1 MVRRR
6 VSHGLYSPHRSP
18 PHVPSSPPSLTCNWL
33 SLHGTRCPQQ
43 KLASGSTRVR
53 HEGSFF
59 SYEDSAYCIR
69 DGRISGQGCLHLR
82 GKVAMGVRTDP
93 QFSPMYGGFAALRA
107 AVGGSWTSPGMQQPD
122 GKRLILVA
130 MTPRQRH
137 RGHRGRAAARPSA
150 KELLLRP
157 KIFKSWLGG
166 IQRSGN
172 SRSSAAG
179 RVGGAWRA
187 CTQDVS
193 GWPLS
198 TCTGD
203 AFGTCPPLRIVHI
216 CRVVFPGPECVPDRP
231 VAGDVHVGSQF

>member
-1 MVRRR
+1 MLAGQPRAQ
-6 VSHGLYSPHRSP
+6 HRSWTDIRIFKP
-18 PHVPSSPPSLTCNWL
+18 KWHNWRTARTPSLLDVHSRSW
-33 SLHGTRCPQQ
+33 HR
-43 KLASGSTRVR
+43 RVR
-53 HEGSFF
+53 HEALFF
-59 SYEDSAYCIR
+59 LDEAPAHCIR
-69 DGRISGQGCLHLR
+69 RGYISGRGSLHLR
-82 GKVAMGVRTDP
+82 GKVSMAMRTDP

-122 GKRLILVA
+122 GKRLILVV

-166 IQRSGN
+166 IQWSGN

-187 CTQDVS
+187 RTQDVS

-203 AFGTCPPLRIVHI
+203 AFGTCPPLRTVHI

-231 VAGDVHVGSQF
+231 VAGDVHVGSHF

>member
-1 MVRRR
+1 M
-6 VSHGLYSPHRSP
+6 
-18 PHVPSSPPSLTCNWL
+18 
-33 SLHGTRCPQQ
+33 
-43 KLASGSTRVR
+43 ASARTRVR
-53 HEGSFF
+53 HEDLFISH
-59 SYEDSAYCIR
+59 EDPSRWIR
-69 DGRISGQGCLHLR
+69 DGRISGRGSLHLR

-157 KIFKSWLGG
+157 KIFRSWLGG

-172 SRSSAAG
+172 SRSGAAG
-179 RVGGAWRA
+179 RVGGAGGAR
-187 CTQDVS
+187 TQDVS
-193 GWPLS
+193 GWPVS
-198 TCTGD
+198 TRTGG
-203 AFGTCPPLRIVHI
+203 AFGTCPPLCSVRI
-216 CRVVFPGPECVPDRP
+216 CRVVFPGPGCVSDRP
-231 VAGDVHVGSQF
+231 VAGDGHVGSHF

>member
-6 VSHGLYSPHRSP
+6 VCHSLYRPRRTP

-33 SLHGTRCPQQ
+33 SLHGARCPQQ
-43 KLASGSTRVR
+43 KMPVGSTRVR

-59 SYEDSAYCIR
+59 SYEDSAHCIR

-82 GKVAMGVRTDP
+82 GVMAMGVRTDP
-93 QFSPMYGGFAALRA
+93 QFPPIYGGFAALRA

-137 RGHRGRAAARPSA
+137 RGHRGRAASRPSA

-157 KIFKSWLGG
+157 KIIKSWLGG

-172 SRSSAAG
+172 SRSGAAG
-179 RVGGAWRA
+179 HVRGAGRA
-187 CTQDVS
+187 RTQDVS
-193 GWPLS
+193 G
-198 TCTGD
+198 
-203 AFGTCPPLRIVHI
+203 
-216 CRVVFPGPECVPDRP
+216 
-231 VAGDVHVGSQF
+231 

>member
-1 MVRRR
+1 M
-6 VSHGLYSPHRSP
+6 
-18 PHVPSSPPSLTCNWL
+18 
-33 SLHGTRCPQQ
+33 
-43 KLASGSTRVR
+43 
-53 HEGSFF
+53 
-59 SYEDSAYCIR
+59 
-69 DGRISGQGCLHLR
+69 
-82 GKVAMGVRTDP
+82 AMRTDP

-172 SRSSAAG
+172 SRSGAAG
-179 RVGGAWRA
+179 RVGGAGGARM
-187 CTQDVS
+187 QDLCVHVVS
-193 GWPLS
+193 VR
-198 TCTGD
+198 TGG
-203 AFGTCPPLRIVHI
+203 AFGARPPLRSVHI
-216 CRVVFPGPECVPDRP
+216 CRDVFPGPEYVPDRP

>member
-1 MVRRR
+1 MY
-6 VSHGLYSPHRSP
+6 GPHRSP

-33 SLHGTRCPQQ
+33 TLHGTRCPQQ
-43 KLASGSTRVR
+43 KLASARTRVR
-53 HEGSFF
+53 HEALFF
-59 SYEDSAYCIR
+59 LHEEPADCIR

-82 GKVAMGVRTDP
+82 RKVAMGVSTDP
-93 QFSPMYGGFAALRA
+93 HFSPMYGGFAALRA

-187 CTQDVS
+187 RTQDVS

>member
-6 VSHGLYSPHRSP
+6 VSHSLYRPQRTP

-33 SLHGTRCPQQ
+33 SLHGARCPQQ
-43 KLASGSTRVR
+43 KMPVGSTRVR

-172 SRSSAAG
+172 SRSGAAG
-179 RVGGAWRA
+179 HVRGAERA
-187 CTQDVS
+187 RTQDVS
-193 GWPLS
+193 G
-198 TCTGD
+198 
-203 AFGTCPPLRIVHI
+203 
-216 CRVVFPGPECVPDRP
+216 
-231 VAGDVHVGSQF
+231 

>member
-1 MVRRR
+1 M
-6 VSHGLYSPHRSP
+6 
-18 PHVPSSPPSLTCNWL
+18 
-33 SLHGTRCPQQ
+33 
-43 KLASGSTRVR
+43 
-53 HEGSFF
+53 
-59 SYEDSAYCIR
+59 
-69 DGRISGQGCLHLR
+69 
-82 GKVAMGVRTDP
+82 AMRTDP
-93 QFSPMYGGFAALRA
+93 SFSPMYGGFAALRA
-107 AVGGSWTSPGMQQPD
+107 AVSSSCNGPEMQHRD
-122 GKRLILVA
+122 GKRLIQVVV
-130 MTPRQRH
+130 TPRQRH

-187 CTQDVS
+187 RTQDVS

-203 AFGTCPPLRIVHI
+203 AFGTCPPLRTVHI

-231 VAGDVHVGSQF
+231 VAGDVHVRSHFRVFSDRK

>member
-1 MVRRR
+1 M
-6 VSHGLYSPHRSP
+6 
-18 PHVPSSPPSLTCNWL
+18 SLRQT
-33 SLHGTRCPQQ
+33 PQP

-53 HEGSFF
+53 REGSFF
-59 SYEDSAYCIR
+59 FSEGSAYCIR
-69 DGRISGQGCLHLR
+69 DGRISGRGSLHLR
-82 GKVAMGVRTDP
+82 GKVAMAMGTDP

-187 CTQDVS
+187 RTQDVS

-216 CRVVFPGPECVPDRP
+216 CRVVFPGPGCVSDRP
-231 VAGDVHVGSQF
+231 VAGDGHVGSHF

>member
-1 MVRRR
+1 M
-6 VSHGLYSPHRSP
+6 
-18 PHVPSSPPSLTCNWL
+18 
-33 SLHGTRCPQQ
+33 
-43 KLASGSTRVR
+43 ASARTRVW
-53 HEGSFF
+53 HEDLFISH
-59 SYEDSAYCIR
+59 EDPSRWIR
-69 DGRISGQGCLHLR
+69 DGRISGRGSLHLR
-82 GKVAMGVRTDP
+82 GKVAQSVSTDP

-122 GKRLILVA
+122 GKRLTLVA

-187 CTQDVS
+187 RTQDVS

>member
-1 MVRRR
+1 M
-6 VSHGLYSPHRSP
+6 
-18 PHVPSSPPSLTCNWL
+18 
-33 SLHGTRCPQQ
+33 
-43 KLASGSTRVR
+43 ASARTRVR
-53 HEGSFF
+53 HEALFF
-59 SYEDSAYCIR
+59 LDEEPADCIR

-187 CTQDVS
+187 RTQDVS

>member
-6 VSHGLYSPHRSP
+6 VSHGLYSPHWSP

-33 SLHGTRCPQQ
+33 TLHGTRCPQQ
-43 KLASGSTRVR
+43 KLASARTRVR
-53 HEGSFF
+53 HEDLFISH
-59 SYEDSAYCIR
+59 EDPSRWIR
-69 DGRISGQGCLHLR
+69 RGRISGRGSLHLR
-82 GKVAMGVRTDP
+82 RKVAQSVSTDP
-93 QFSPMYGGFAALRA
+93 HFPPIYGGFAALRA
-107 AVGGSWTSPGMQQPD
+107 AASGSWEWSGKQHRD
-122 GKRLILVA
+122 GKRLIQVVV
-130 MTPRQRH
+130 TPRQRH

-187 CTQDVS
+187 RTQDVS

-203 AFGTCPPLRIVHI
+203 AF
-216 CRVVFPGPECVPDRP
+216 
-231 VAGDVHVGSQF
+231 

>member
-1 MVRRR
+1 MLK
-6 VSHGLYSPHRSP
+6 GLSFRLKGQPIASTVATLVGRDLFTFAEKWP
-18 PHVPSSPPSLTCNWL
+18 WQWELT
-33 SLHGTRCPQQ
+33 P
-43 KLASGSTRVR
+43 
-53 HEGSFF
+53 
-59 SYEDSAYCIR
+59 I
-69 DGRISGQGCLHLR
+69 
-82 GKVAMGVRTDP
+82 
-93 QFSPMYGGFAALRA
+93 SPMYGGFAALRA
-107 AVGGSWTSPGMQQPD
+107 VASGSWTSPGMQQPD

-187 CTQDVS
+187 RTQDVS

>member
-1 MVRRR
+1 MTSAR
-6 VSHGLYSPHRSP
+6 
-18 PHVPSSPPSLTCNWL
+18 
-33 SLHGTRCPQQ
+33 
-43 KLASGSTRVR
+43 TRVR
-53 HEGSFF
+53 HEALFF
-59 SYEDSAYCIR
+59 LHEDPSRWIR
-69 DGRISGQGCLHLR
+69 RGRISGRGSLHLR
-82 GKVAMGVRTDP
+82 RKVAQSVSTDP
-93 QFSPMYGGFAALRA
+93 HFPPIYGGFAALRA
-107 AVGGSWTSPGMQQPD
+107 AASGSWEWSGKQHRD
-122 GKRLILVA
+122 GKRLIQVVV
-130 MTPRQRH
+130 TPRQRH

-187 CTQDVS
+187 RTQDVS

>member
-1 MVRRR
+1 MTSAR
-6 VSHGLYSPHRSP
+6 
-18 PHVPSSPPSLTCNWL
+18 
-33 SLHGTRCPQQ
+33 
-43 KLASGSTRVR
+43 TRVR
-53 HEGSFF
+53 HEALFF
-59 SYEDSAYCIR
+59 SDEAPAHDN
-69 DGRISGQGCLHLR
+69 GRGHISGKGSLHLR
-82 GKVAMGVRTDP
+82 GKMAMAMGTDP
-93 QFSPMYGGFAALRA
+93 HFSPIYGGFAALRA

-122 GKRLILVA
+122 GKRLTLVA

>member
-1 MVRRR
+1 M
-6 VSHGLYSPHRSP
+6 
-18 PHVPSSPPSLTCNWL
+18 
-33 SLHGTRCPQQ
+33 
-43 KLASGSTRVR
+43 
-53 HEGSFF
+53 
-59 SYEDSAYCIR
+59 
-69 DGRISGQGCLHLR
+69 
-82 GKVAMGVRTDP
+82 AMRTHP

-107 AVGGSWTSPGMQQPD
+107 AVGSSWTSPEMQQPD
-122 GKRLILVA
+122 GKRLILVV

-187 CTQDVS
+187 RTQDVS